1 MEFDLLGRRSID
13 RRFLLWNALLPVPF
27 LCLLIPAS
35 RAGWWAAGALVVGY
49 AGAMAVGLYVVTR
62 WLRRLADQLRANDGQ
77 FCLKCGYNLADSLD
91 WGNCPECGVPYDIEA
106 VREKW
111 RAVVRY
117 DHKQAGRRVELD
129 E

>member
-1 MEFDLLGRRSID
+1 MAWLFGAI
-13 RRFLLWNALLPVPF
+13 
-27 LCLLIPAS
+27 CLLV
-35 RAGWWAAGALVVGY
+35 LVSF
-49 AGAMAVGLYVVTR
+49 VTETKWVKSVR
-62 WLRRLADQLRANDGQ
+62 RRLRENDGQ